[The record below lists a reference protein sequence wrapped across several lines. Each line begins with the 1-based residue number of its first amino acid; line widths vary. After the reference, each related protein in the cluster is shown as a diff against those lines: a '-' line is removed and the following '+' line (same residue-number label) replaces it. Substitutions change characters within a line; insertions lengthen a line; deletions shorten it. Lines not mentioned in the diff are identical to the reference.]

1 MEVICEIYSL
11 FTINTNKLNDLLS
24 LDLGWEVLRTVTLE
38 GGRYI
43 NITYCLDF
51 EWLTLSPKDLE
62 SSFLHCL
69 PYTLS
74 QDSPGNLVFKSQA
87 LMTNQHCEDTLHCS
101 KKTPEF
107 IQIYSAALFIW
118 IFLLLTKQLQID
130 PGTYTKKAIAHQ
142 IYFNT
147 INNHVGLLLTLPL
160 LDLNLL
166 VRAKKINSRTQR
178 L

>member
-1 MEVICEIYSL
+1 MNFERIIFADNIEVIYEIYSL

-43 NITYCLDF
+43 NITCCLDF

-87 LMTNQHCEDTLHCS
+87 LMTNQHCEENLHCS
-101 KKTPEF
+101 KNTPEF

-118 IFLLLTKQLQID
+118 IFLLLTKQL
-130 PGTYTKKAIAHQ
+130 
-142 IYFNT
+142 
-147 INNHVGLLLTLPL
+147 
-160 LDLNLL
+160 
-166 VRAKKINSRTQR
+166 
-178 L
+178 

>member
-1 MEVICEIYSL
+1 MNFERIIFADNIEVICEIYSL

-43 NITYCLDF
+43 NITYYLDF
-51 EWLTLSPKDLE
+51 EWLTLSPKNLE

-87 LMTNQHCEDTLHCS
+87 LMTNQHCEENLHCS
-101 KKTPEF
+101 KKIHLNLFRF
-107 IQIYSAALFIW
+107 IQLLYLYGYSYFWQNNSKLIQAPTLKKPLHIKFI
-118 IFLLLTKQLQID
+118 LTRYI
-130 PGTYTKKAIAHQ
+130 IM
-142 IYFNT
+142 
-147 INNHVGLLLTLPL
+147 
-160 LDLNLL
+160 
-166 VRAKKINSRTQR
+166 
-178 L
+178 